1 VLFLVL
7 FLNAVAAIGFPT
19 TKILA
24 YHIKPFFLSGLRLI
38 TSGIILFA
46 FHFITTR
53 SWVKYHKKDIWPF
66 LKLSFL
72 SYFLSFGLGLWV
84 IQYVTAAKTSFMYNL
99 VPFLSAILSYF
110 YFSEKMTIK
119 KIIGLTI
126 GFLGFT
132 PILLANGSST
142 GVEWYDLVLFVVV
155 FTYAYGLI
163 ITRKMMRAGT
173 YTATVITGTCMLVG
187 GIFSLIFSPFI
198 ETNLVEAFTWYD
210 ALMFTLATLS
220 AVISYSMLAYLLK
233 RYTATF
239 LTFAAFIMPLFV
251 AFYSWF
257 LLGEGVS
264 WQFFVSTVAVL
275 IGLYIFYQEE
285 LKQGYVTKM

>member
-1 VLFLVL
+1 
-7 FLNAVAAIGFPT
+7 
-19 TKILA
+19 
-24 YHIKPFFLSGLRLI
+24 
-38 TSGIILFA
+38 
-46 FHFITTR
+46 
-53 SWVKYHKKDIWPF
+53 
-66 LKLSFL
+66 
-72 SYFLSFGLGLWV
+72 
-84 IQYVTAAKTSFMYNL
+84 MYNL